1 MIGDFPACLAIIR
14 KEEGGNDDDPHDH
27 GGRTSRGITQREWDA
42 YRATRP
48 NLPADV
54 WQAPNADIDAIYHD
68 QYWAPYCDALPAGI
82 DLVFFNTAV
91 NSGRQQAVKELQRAL
106 GVEADGMLGMVTR
119 QAVASYAD
127 IPGLIRKAC
136 ALRRAYYRALA
147 QFPRYGRGWLARTDR
162 VEQSALLLA
171 SAHPAVPAMHPE
183 IDSTPEQPD
192 VTVSAKAPPTAAAEP
207 PVSQT
212 TGAAVTT
219 GSAGASAALEQVRSA
234 SDQLAPFSYTLK
246 AVQYVLIGLAVIGL
260 CLTAYA
266 IWKNSKVKEAVG

>member
-1 MIGDFPACLAIIR
+1 MASNSGGGPAKRRQAARPRSGPPFGNKRALLAVRCPGHSAPSLSGGSHADLDRSFRRRRLCRRGLHLADDPPVDQRRRGRSPGAAGQGPRHRRCDPGQGAVIGDFPACLAIIR

-171 SAHPAVPAMHPE
+171 
-183 IDSTPEQPD
+183 
-192 VTVSAKAPPTAAAEP
+192 
-207 PVSQT
+207 
-212 TGAAVTT
+212 
-219 GSAGASAALEQVRSA
+219 
-234 SDQLAPFSYTLK
+234 
-246 AVQYVLIGLAVIGL
+246 
-260 CLTAYA
+260 
-266 IWKNSKVKEAVG
+266 